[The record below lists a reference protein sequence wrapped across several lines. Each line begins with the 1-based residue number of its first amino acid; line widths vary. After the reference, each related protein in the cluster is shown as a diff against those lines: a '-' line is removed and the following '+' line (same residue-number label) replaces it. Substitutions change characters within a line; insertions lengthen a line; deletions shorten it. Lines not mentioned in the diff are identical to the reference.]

1 MTEHRVVPASGQ
13 VAVYSVVDGILR
25 ITDDRE
31 VHQEV
36 ILAIARDIQT
46 RVDHDETGIDRIPL
60 RKLRRR
66 EITDR
71 SVLKRKRYLWI
82 KTNNPKHSKWTDILH
97 TSERVKSIRS

>member
-71 SVLKRKRYLWI
+71 SVLK
-82 KTNNPKHSKWTDILH
+82 KWTDILH